1 MEQKRKRC
9 STNGMEK
16 NLCTYMKYI
25 SELVEL
31 RKEYYVLLIFFFLF
45 QVNWHSKLI
54 TCKQVEQKFSSS

>member
-31 RKEYYVLLIFFFLF
+31 RKECYVLLIFFFL
-45 QVNWHSKLI
+45 SI
-54 TCKQVEQKFSSS
+54 SSELTFEINYL

>member
-31 RKEYYVLLIFFFLF
+31 ERNMLLIFFFL
-45 QVNWHSKLI
+45 SI
-54 TCKQVEQKFSSS
+54 SSELTFEINYL

>member
-31 RKEYYVLLIFFFLF
+31 RKECYVLLIFFFL
-45 QVNWHSKLI
+45 SISSELI
-54 TCKQVEQKFSSS
+54 FEINYLLK

>member
-25 SELVEL
+25 SELVES
-31 RKEYYVLLIFFFLF
+31 RKEYYVLLIFFFL
-45 QVNWHSKLI
+45 SI
-54 TCKQVEQKFSSS
+54 SSELTFEINYL